1 MIPSSPEGM
10 WSRRLVLPATALAVG
25 ALSAQAPAGYHLGA
39 AVTVPDS
46 LVEVL
51 AGGRFRST
59 VIRSARTARERE
71 LIATAERLYPDAAT
85 LVGSVRDSAYRE
97 ELAAMASGAPEGPY
111 RVAPRSAGNP
121 ADRWWT
127 DHFDDTWLPFA
138 VTGAAVDYYLN
149 RLRDIAAGR
158 GSFNYSS
165 AEPPD
170 SGTFYY
176 RATIRRGRQPGVAY
190 VVEMQI
196 GWEYWC
202 GTLCAVSFDHTRSVS
217 FDANGSIVRIVGDR
231 QPSVGVS

>member
-1 MIPSSPEGM
+1 M
-10 WSRRLVLPATALAVG
+10 RFLRVVLLATALGVG
-25 ALSAQAPAGYHLGA
+25 DLSAQAPAGYHVGA

-46 LVEVL
+46 LIEVL

-59 VIRSARTARERE
+59 VIRLARTARERE
-71 LIATAERLYPDAAT
+71 LIATAERLYPNAAT
-85 LVGSVRDSAYRE
+85 LLGSVRDSAFRE
-97 ELAAMASGAPEGPY
+97 GLAAMASGVSQGPY
-111 RVAPRSAGNP
+111 RVPPRSAGNP

-158 GSFNYSS
+158 GSFSYSP

-176 RATIRRGRQPGVAY
+176 RVTIRRGKQPGVTH
-190 VVEMQI
+190 VVEMQM

-202 GTLCAVSFDHTRSVS
+202 GTLCAMSFDHTRSVS
-217 FDANGSIVRIVGDR
+217 FDANGRIVRIVGDR